1 MSYTYTELKTAVKDY
16 TDNQETTFVSHLDT
30 FIRSAEERIFKS
42 VDLEFFRKNAS
53 GAMTSGNQFMA
64 TPDDYLSSFSLSI
77 VNSSSK
83 EFLLQKDVNFVQE
96 YNPNS
101 ATTGVPKY
109 YAMYDVNNFI
119 LVAYAKRSI

>member
-42 VDLEFFRKNAS
+42 VDLEFFRKNVS
-53 GAMTSGNQFMA
+53 GAMTSGNEFLA
-64 TPDDYLSSFSLSI
+64 TPDDYLASFSLSI

-83 EFLLQKDVNFVQE
+83 EFLLQKMSILCKSITLIHRPRVFQN
-96 YNPNS
+96 
-101 ATTGVPKY
+101 TTPC
-109 YAMYDVNNFI
+109 MT
-119 LVAYAKRSI
+119 